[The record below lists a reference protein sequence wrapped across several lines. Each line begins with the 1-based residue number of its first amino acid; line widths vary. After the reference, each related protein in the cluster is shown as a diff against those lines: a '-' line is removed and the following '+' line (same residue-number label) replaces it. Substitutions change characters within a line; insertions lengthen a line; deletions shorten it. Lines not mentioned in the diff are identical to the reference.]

1 MKVNRTITRE
11 NAMRVLYQIFLY
23 KKNKIDYT
31 TNGIIE
37 EYMDNIPLEE
47 RKIINTEFLKEL
59 VEGVLNNIND
69 IDNNISKYLENW
81 TIDRLGLTDQAIIRI
96 SVYELLYT
104 NTPNLVCI
112 NEAIELS
119 KKYSDEKVSKMINGV
134 LDKIYHEVED
144 KSE

>member
-1 MKVNRTITRE
+1 MKANRTITRE

-31 TNGIIE
+31 TNGVIE

-69 IDNNISKYLENW
+69 IDNNI
-81 TIDRLGLTDQAIIRI
+81 DRWGLTDQAIIRI